1 MLLLSATCKFYG
13 KTTCMQIHTLLKMP
27 KMKETKRGETL
38 QMALI
43 FKLSS
48 MCIQITWKYLLLY
61 LNEQY
66 YLFQVIE

>member
-1 MLLLSATCKFYG
+1 MDRHANT
-13 KTTCMQIHTLLKMP
+13 HTLLKMP
-27 KMKETKRGETL
+27 TNERSKKGRNVTNGFD
-38 QMALI
+38 

-48 MCIQITWKYLLLY
+48 MCIKITWKYLLLY